1 MKYYVLKLFNIHEF
15 DILHNETSLFNPS
28 NMKLLIMCMDSL
40 LEKHKIDK
48 KREKTKTMNI
58 DITFAYLLDF
68 AYFNTI
74 LSFKWINSEN
84 THNKKGFLTM
94 TNMTDEQLEIYNLN
108 KDIIENI
115 RSNIV
120 ILLNEIIIIYQ
131 TNKIFN
137 DTFIEK
143 VKNINEKYIKLYKK
157 IN

>member
-1 MKYYVLKLFNIHEF
+1 
-15 DILHNETSLFNPS
+15 
-28 NMKLLIMCMDSL
+28 MCMDSL